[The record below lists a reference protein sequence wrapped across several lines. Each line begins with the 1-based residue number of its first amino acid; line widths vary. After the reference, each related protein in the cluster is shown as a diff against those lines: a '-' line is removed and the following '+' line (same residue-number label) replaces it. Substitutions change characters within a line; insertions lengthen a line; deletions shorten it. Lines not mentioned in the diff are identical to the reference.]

1 MLKAGLDCI
10 LAQSTGHTI
19 NVCGN
24 MNALDWM
31 ISDTLYSTKM
41 GVGELT
47 ILELSRETK
56 PIRHIS
62 ISL

>member
-19 NVCGN
+19 NVYGN

-41 GVGELT
+41 GVCELT
-47 ILELSRETK
+47 ILEFSRETK
-56 PIRHIS
+56 PIRHVS